1 MKKVE
6 TEIRSIGAE
15 FAVGTDLPV
24 SGETPYTMK
33 YINRCTELASDNDD
47 RGIYGDDSYKTVVA
61 ASQLKKR
68 HGLEKGMDFPQ
79 SITFHVDEKHR
90 IIVL

>member
-15 FAVGTDLPV
+15 FALGVDLPS
-24 SGETPYTMK
+24 SGDVPYTMK
-33 YINRCTELASDNDD
+33 YINRCSELSEDKDD
-47 RGIYGDDSYKTVVA
+47 RGIYGDDQYKTVVA

-68 HGLEKGMDFPQ
+68 HGLEKGMDFPA

-90 IIVL
+90 IIVI